1 MKFKKSLIA
10 LVMSSAVLAG
20 CSSMGSEDSVT
31 PAALAAEYS
40 DVASQDVKLSQISQL
55 SQVAATT
62 NSLFEESYPIYQD
75 YAAHVEN
82 SNGIGAAHSAAVAM
96 LETDEERQA
105 YIADLKA
112 NNADEYQQYQ
122 DFINDEQM
130 MSIYGRVGK
139 AALNAVAQSTLIA
152 KLDTGSLI
160 ADSGLGLMD
169 MGREK
174 DVVSLMLDQM
184 SVMNKTIGA
193 LNDEYE
199 ANKAA
204 NAIK

>member
-1 MKFKKSLIA
+1 MKFNKSLIT
-10 LVMSSAVLAG
+10 LLMSSAVLAG
-20 CSSMGSEDSVT
+20 CSSMGNDESVT
-31 PAALAAEYS
+31 PAVLKAEY
-40 DVASQDVKLSQISQL
+40 DAVASQEVQLSQIGQL

-62 NSLFEESYPIYQD
+62 NALFQESYPIYQD

-82 SNGIGAAHSAAVAM
+82 SNGIGATHSAAVAM
-96 LETDEERQA
+96 LETDEERKA
-105 YIADLKA
+105 YIEDLKA

-122 DFINDEQM
+122 DFINDEQL

-139 AALNAVAQSTLIA
+139 AALQAVAQSALLA
-152 KLDTGSLI
+152 KLDTGALI
-160 ADSGLGLMD
+160 TGSGLGFMD
-169 MGREK
+169 IGREK
-174 DVVSLMLDQM
+174 DVVALMADQI
-184 SVMNKTIGA
+184 SVMNKTIVA

>member
-1 MKFKKSLIA
+1 MKLKKSLIA
-10 LVMSSAVLAG
+10 LIMSSAVLAG

>member
-20 CSSMGSEDSVT
+20 CSSMGNEESVT

-40 DVASQDVKLSQISQL
+40 DVASQKVMLSQINQL
-55 SQVAATT
+55 SQIAATT
-62 NSLFEESYPIYQD
+62 NALFQESYPIYQD
-75 YAAHVEN
+75 YSAHVEN

-139 AALNAVAQSTLIA
+139 SALNAVAQSALIA

-160 ADSGLGLMD
+160 ADSGLGLID

-184 SVMNKTIGA
+184 SVMNKTIVA